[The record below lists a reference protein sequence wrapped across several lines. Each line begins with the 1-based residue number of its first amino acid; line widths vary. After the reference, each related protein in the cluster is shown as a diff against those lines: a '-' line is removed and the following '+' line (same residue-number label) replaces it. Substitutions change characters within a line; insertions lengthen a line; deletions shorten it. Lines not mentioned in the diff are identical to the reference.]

1 MCSLCFSSSRCYT
14 NIGDTNINNNS
25 NDNNNMILALSCFQG
40 IINSVEPTALRQ
52 TTKLELV
59 DHCSE
64 HSRVPDPVNPSALP
78 LWCVWGGFSFLPFMT
93 FNGLFLSFYL
103 V

>member
-25 NDNNNMILALSCFQG
+25 NDNNNMIPPLSCFQG
-40 IINSVEPTALRQ
+40 IINSVEPRALRQ

-59 DHCSE
+59 DQCSE
-64 HSRVPDPVNPSALP
+64 HSRVPDPVDLSAFP
-78 LWCVWGGFSFLPFMT
+78 LWCVWGGLFS
-93 FNGLFLSFYL
+93 YL
-103 V
+103 L